1 MSTISTCKTKNFNQK
16 YFVIWFNIKFYGDDD
31 DDDNHHQRRHRNN
44 DDDRRRKLG
53 VLWIQSWRHRYLKIG
68 FVQSNSIGARIG
80 LKHGDRL
87 GYWNGTVA
95 PKIKDIEKF
104 FSKSSSTT
112 TEDFTCTLRLGILRK
127 HDPIMANLLQLKSDL
142 NCSQHLIA
150 DNDDNEKVNC
160 DDVNDDHVKHFNQK
174 DDNNQKNLRY
184 FFVAQSCYEN
194 LKEPELYDDGKS
206 TSINNNLNNNCS
218 NCYSINSLIISFSPT
233 QQSTPIID
241 RIDCSQ
247 NDLQEAGS
255 TFIKN
260 KENHQ
265 PIFIDKKSNV
275 GTLNETYT
283 KNGKCEQKK
292 CPELEKMLKTYELVS
307 YEKKLYHKYPDTMIK
322 PKIDKHIKSQRALR
336 NVQNQN

>member
-1 MSTISTCKTKNFNQK
+1 MA
-16 YFVIWFNIKFYGDDD
+16 
-31 DDDNHHQRRHRNN
+31 
-44 DDDRRRKLG
+44 
-53 VLWIQSWRHRYLKIG
+53 
-68 FVQSNSIGARIG
+68 IGARIG

-112 TEDFTCTLRLGILRK
+112 TEDFTCTLR
-127 HDPIMANLLQLKSDL
+127 
-142 NCSQHLIA
+142 
-150 DNDDNEKVNC
+150 
-160 DDVNDDHVKHFNQK
+160 
-174 DDNNQKNLRY
+174 
-184 FFVAQSCYEN
+184 
-194 LKEPELYDDGKS
+194 
-206 TSINNNLNNNCS
+206 
-218 NCYSINSLIISFSPT
+218 FSPT